1 MAASSPRVRGD
12 ISYLPW
18 CRCDGEALW
27 VPPPGLRGSLPPSV
41 GRRQEGQQTRK
52 AQSGLLT
59 LEARQPSPPPKGVHP
74 FSHPK
79 IAVARNGHHVVT
91 TSFGLTPL
99 HPARP
104 LACNERLRRD
114 ERDGVGWRASA
125 SRYESEGRVSESP
138 WAHLKFRVVS
148 TRLRGG
154 RGNRPSKRTRIS
166 GRHFPACSPERTK
179 H

>member
-1 MAASSPRVRGD
+1 AAGSARGRGD
-12 ISYLPW
+12 ICYLPW

-41 GRRQEGQQTRK
+41 GRCQEGQQTRK

-74 FSHPK
+74 FIHPK

-125 SRYESEGRVSESP
+125 SRYESEGQGRTTAGARRRKPHVPVASRLQIVRQHE
-138 WAHLKFRVVS
+138 VQ
-148 TRLRGG
+148 TRRAA
-154 RGNRPSKRTRIS
+154 RRS
-166 GRHFPACSPERTK
+166 
-179 H
+179 